1 MSSAASDVAVCGRHF
16 ERTRKLNIQLGP
28 QLAEKRM
35 ADSQRERSATVT
47 AQEFL
52 KISTQLFN
60 DLRVW
65 IAEASKDD
73 ALSASDLA
81 MLNAAMKIVERV
93 TLAETEAKPD
103 TSN

>member
-1 MSSAASDVAVCGRHF
+1 LLIPQ
-16 ERTRKLNIQLGP
+16 RK
-28 QLAEKRM
+28 
-35 ADSQRERSATVT
+35 RSVTVT

-93 TLAETEAKPD
+93 TLAEAEAKPD

>member
-1 MSSAASDVAVCGRHF
+1 M
-16 ERTRKLNIQLGP
+16 
-28 QLAEKRM
+28 
-35 ADSQRERSATVT
+35 T

-60 DLRVW
+60 DMRVW

-81 MLNAAMKIVERV
+81 ILNASMKIVERV
-93 TLAETEAKPD
+93 TLREAEAKPD
-103 TSN
+103 IAN